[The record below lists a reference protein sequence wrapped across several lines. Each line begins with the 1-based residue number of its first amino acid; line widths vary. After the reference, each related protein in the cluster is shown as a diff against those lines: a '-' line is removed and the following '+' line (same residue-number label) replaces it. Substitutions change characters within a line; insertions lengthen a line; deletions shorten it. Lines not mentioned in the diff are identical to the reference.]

1 MMMILGKPAP
11 LLFGQLLLG
20 IINGSFYAMLSLG
33 LAIIFGLLNVIN
45 FAHGALFMVGAFVT
59 WGLLNYLGIGFWP
72 ALVVA
77 PLIVGAFGLLLER
90 TLIRFTYKLD
100 VLYGLLLT
108 FGLALVL
115 EGLFTNLYGS
125 SGVSYAGPD
134 ILSGTMDLGFMYLP
148 VYRAFVVFA
157 AIIICFA
164 VWFTIEKSSLGALLR
179 AATENPTLVQSF
191 GVNVPRLIS
200 FTFAGGV
207 ALAGL
212 AGVLAAPLYSVSPGM
227 GTNLINTVFAVV
239 VIGGMG
245 SIGGAILTGFGLGI
259 IQGFTEVFYPAASSV
274 VVFVVMAIILLAR
287 PAGLFGR
294 VA

>member
-1 MMMILGKPAP
+1 MMILGKPAP

-59 WGLLNYLGIGFWP
+59 WGLLHYLGIGFWP
-72 ALVVA
+72 ALIVA
-77 PLIVGAFGLLLER
+77 PVMVGAFGLLIER

-100 VLYGLLLT
+100 ILYGLLLT

-115 EGLFTNLYGS
+115 EGILTNAFGS
-125 SGVSYAGPD
+125 SGVSYDGPN
-134 ILSGTMDLGFMYLP
+134 ILSGTLNLGFMYLP

-157 AIIICFA
+157 TIVICFG
-164 VWFTIEKSSLGALLR
+164 VWFTIEKTSLGALLR
-179 AATENPTLVQSF
+179 AATENPALVQSF

-200 FTFAGGV
+200 LTFAGGV

-212 AGVLAAPLYSVSPGM
+212 AGVLAAPLYSVNPGM
-227 GTNLINTVFAVV
+227 GTSLINTVFAVV

-274 VVFVVMAIILLAR
+274 VVFAVMAVVLLAR

>member
-77 PLIVGAFGLLLER
+77 PLIVALLGLVLER
-90 TLIRFTYKLD
+90 GLIRFTYKLD
-100 VLYGLLLT
+100 ILYGLLLT
-108 FGLALVL
+108 FGVALVL
-115 EGLFTNLYGS
+115 QGLFTNAYGS
-125 SGVSYAGPD
+125 SGVSYGGPAL
-134 ILSGTMDLGFMYLP
+134 LSGVVNLGFMYLP
-148 VYRAFVVFA
+148 IYRAFVIA
-157 AIIICFA
+157 AAVIVCFA
-164 VWFTIEKSSLGALLR
+164 VWFTIEKTSLGALLR
-179 AATENPTLVQSF
+179 AATENPALVQAF
-191 GVNVPRLIS
+191 GVNVPRLVTL
-200 FTFAGGV
+200 TFAGGV
-207 ALAGL
+207 GLAGL
-212 AGVLAAPLYSVSPGM
+212 AGVLAAPLYSVNPNM
-227 GTNLINTVFAVV
+227 GGDLINTVFAVV

-245 SIGGAILTGFGLGI
+245 SIGGSILTGFGLGI
-259 IQGFTEVFYPAASSV
+259 IQGLTEVFFPPASSV
-274 VVFVVMAIILLAR
+274 VVFVVMAVVLLAR
-287 PAGLFGR
+287 PAGLFGK

>member
-59 WGLLNYLGIGFWP
+59 WGLLHYLGIGYWP
-72 ALVVA
+72 ALIIA
-77 PLIVGAFGLLLER
+77 PVMVGAFGLLIER
-90 TLIRFTYKLD
+90 TLIRYTYKLD
-100 VLYGLLLT
+100 ILYGLLLT

-115 EGLFTNLYGS
+115 EGIFTNAYGS
-125 SGVSYAGPD
+125 SGVSYNGPD
-134 ILSGTMDLGFMYLP
+134 ILSGTLNLGFMFLP

-157 AIIICFA
+157 AIIICGA
-164 VWFTIEKSSLGALLR
+164 VWFTIEKTRLGALLR
-179 AATENPTLVQSF
+179 AATENPGLVQSF
-191 GVNVPRLIS
+191 GVNVPRLIA

-207 ALAGL
+207 GLAGL
-212 AGVLAAPLYSVSPGM
+212 AGVLAAPLYSVNPNM
-227 GTNLINTVFAVV
+227 GSDLINTVFAVV

-245 SIGGAILTGFGLGI
+245 SIGGAIITGFGLGI

-274 VVFVVMAIILLAR
+274 VVFVVMAIVLLAR

-294 VA
+294 IA